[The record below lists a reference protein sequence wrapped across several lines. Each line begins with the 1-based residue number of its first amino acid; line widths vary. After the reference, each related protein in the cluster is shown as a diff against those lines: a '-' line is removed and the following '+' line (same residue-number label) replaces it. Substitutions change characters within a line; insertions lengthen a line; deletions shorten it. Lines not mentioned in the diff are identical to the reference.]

1 MAVALCRA
9 TCCPQLTD
17 VIVEMASN
25 IMLVDDHI
33 LWMSQKEEKACTSI
47 VRSLERIAAH
57 TLGSNSQHMAVVR
70 GNTGWGWVRGGWRG
84 RSGWA
89 AGVGSLPMP
98 GGSLPVPGLMTTPR
112 RCAWQNS
119 RNIAFEAYVVK
130 PESYV
135 GLSCV
140 AFQRRDGAP
149 PGRSPTAERGAEPM
163 PDQQLRLRCTT
174 GRPNVSLTS
183 FHIKVRE
190 CRGVG
195 GLGVGPC
202 SPVTVHPQ
210 NSIALA
216 SIQLPPSLFAS
227 PVPAT
232 QGADCKLQL
241 LVFRNGK
248 LFCSTGNSSRL
259 ADDGKRRSVAT
270 PVIYAGT
277 CKGSMGG
284 ALWAPWALCWCPRSA
299 EPSPGSS
306 WGDGNVPVGC
316 AGSPVSSPSGGAG
329 GGVSP
334 VLLTRFLCGC
344 RWLWSGEPVRAGGC
358 VPATPWGGH
367 RPRGCVLELRGA
379 GGHGGLERRGVPAG
393 RPRAQCHLPA
403 LPAPQ
408 QRGRAHGRC
417 GASSRVGVLPRWGV

>member
-9 TCCPQLTD
+9 ACCPQLTD

-70 GNTGWGWVRGGWRG
+70 GNTGWGWVWGGWRG

-98 GGSLPVPGLMTTPR
+98 GGSLPMLGLMTTPR
-112 RCAWQNS
+112 CCAWQNS

-284 ALWAPWALCWCPRSA
+284 CLVGL
-299 EPSPGSS
+299 PGH
-306 WGDGNVPVGC
+306 C
-316 AGSPVSSPSGGAG
+316 AGA
-329 GGVSP
+329 
-334 VLLTRFLCGC
+334 
-344 RWLWSGEPVRAGGC
+344 
-358 VPATPWGGH
+358 PAAQSH
-367 RPRGCVLELRGA
+367 PRGP
-379 GGHGGLERRGVPAG
+379 HGEMAMCLWDVPGLLCPAPLGVQVEG
-393 RPRAQCHLPA
+393 CHLS
-403 LPAPQ
+403 
-408 QRGRAHGRC
+408 C
-417 GASSRVGVLPRWGV
+417 